1 MSENKFTNWLHKELK
16 QQQKEKETIM
26 AKAIKKDGAMILD
39 EAQKKHLLDLFNA
52 GNDFTQSYRESG
64 IKYITAWDIEKV
76 IDLLDDMKDMYG
88 IVVKRSPEPD
98 NEGNYYPCH
107 WADHVWADDSRAWK
121 FKHMKDCGIC

>member
-1 MSENKFTNWLHKELK
+1 MSQNKFTNWLHKELK
-16 QQQKEKETIM
+16 QHQQEKEKVM

-64 IKYITAWDIEKV
+64 IKYVTAWDIEKV

-98 NEGNYYPCH
+98 NEGKHYPCH
-107 WADHVWADDSRAWK
+107 WADHVWSDDPRAWK
-121 FKHMKDCGIC
+121 RED

>member
-52 GNDFTQSYRESG
+52 GNDFSQSYRESG
-64 IKYITAWDIEKV
+64 IKYITAWEIEKLL
-76 IDLLDDMKDMYG
+76 DLIDDMKDLYG
-88 IVVKRSPEPD
+88 ISPTISEHVD
-98 NEGNYYPCH
+98 NDGDHYPNH
-107 WADHVWADDSRAWK
+107 WSDHVWSDNPRAWK
-121 FKHMKDCGIC
+121 RED

>member
-1 MSENKFTNWLHKELK
+1 MTENKFTNWLHKELK
-16 QQQKEKETIM
+16 QHQQEKEKVM

-64 IKYITAWDIEKV
+64 IKYVTAWDIEKV

-88 IVVKRSPEPD
+88 IVVKRSPEQD
-98 NEGNYYPCH
+98 NEGKHYPCH

-121 FKHMKDCGIC
+121 RED

>member
-1 MSENKFTNWLHKELK
+1 MTDNKFTNWLHKELK

-39 EAQKKHLLDLFNA
+39 EEQKKHLLDLFNA

-64 IKYITAWDIEKV
+64 IKYVTAWEIEKV

-88 IVVKRSPEPD
+88 IAVKRSPEPD

-107 WADHVWADDSRAWK
+107 WADHVWSDDSRAWK
-121 FKHMKDCGIC
+121 RED

>member
-39 EAQKKHLLDLFNA
+39 EAQKKHLLDIFNA

-64 IKYITAWDIEKV
+64 IKYVTAWDIEKM
-76 IDLLDDMKDMYG
+76 IDLIDDMKDLYG
-88 IVVKRSPEPD
+88 IAPTTSEHTD
-98 NEGNYYPCH
+98 NDGDHYPNH
-107 WADHVWADDSRAWK
+107 WSDHVWSDDSRAWK
-121 FKHMKDCGIC
+121 RED

>member
-52 GNDFTQSYRESG
+52 GNDFSQSYRESG
-64 IKYITAWDIEKV
+64 IKYITAWEIEKLL
-76 IDLLDDMKDMYG
+76 DLIDDMKDLYG
-88 IVVKRSPEPD
+88 IAPTTSEHTD
-98 NEGNYYPCH
+98 NDGDHYPNH
-107 WADHVWADDSRAWK
+107 WSDHVWSDDSRAWK
-121 FKHMKDCGIC
+121 RKD

>member
-76 IDLLDDMKDMYG
+76 IDLLDDMKELYG

-107 WADHVWADDSRAWK
+107 WSDHVWSDDPRAWK
-121 FKHMKDCGIC
+121 RED

>member
-76 IDLLDDMKDMYG
+76 IDLLDDMKELYG

-98 NEGNYYPCH
+98 TEGKHYPCH
-107 WADHVWADDSRAWK
+107 WADHVWSDDPRAWK
-121 FKHMKDCGIC
+121 RED

>member
-52 GNDFTQSYRESG
+52 GNDFSRSYRESG
-64 IKYITAWDIEKV
+64 IKYVTAWEIEKLL
-76 IDLLDDMKDMYG
+76 DLLDDIESVQEVYE
-88 IVVKRSPEPD
+88 V
-98 NEGNYYPCH
+98 
-107 WADHVWADDSRAWK
+107 
-121 FKHMKDCGIC
+121 

>member
-52 GNDFTQSYRESG
+52 GREFSDDYKESG
-64 IKYITAWDIEKV
+64 LKYMRVWTIEQLM
-76 IDLLDDMKDMYG
+76 DLIDDMKESFG
-88 IVVKRSPEPD
+88 IGPKISEYKHDDGTIMPA
-98 NEGNYYPCH
+98 H
-107 WADHVWADDSRAWK
+107 WSDHVWSDDPRAWK
-121 FKHMKDCGIC
+121 RED